1 MAKKSPKKPTKAKAA
16 AKKKSPAKHCSG
28 VTITYACAAGRSL
41 PKHFSPYRAVS
52 PGAPGA
58 CARRPHAVKPLD
70 GSTLSRRELE
80 FHHAPARRPA
90 AKKPAA
96 KKSPAKAKKSPKK

>member
-41 PKHFSPYRAVS
+41 PKHFLLIALYRLA
-52 PGAPGA
+52 
-58 CARRPHAVKPLD
+58 H
-70 GSTLSRRELE
+70 
-80 FHHAPARRPA
+80 PARVHVAHTR
-90 AKKPAA
+90 
-96 KKSPAKAKKSPKK
+96 